1 MTLGNMRQNG
11 VCRLAGREVVRR
23 CTPSRRLAHAS
34 GANEKR
40 AGGDRPLQEKMTVQ
54 AAASFRL
61 AV

>member
-1 MTLGNMRQNG
+1 MSIAAHRPERQ
-11 VCRLAGREVVRR
+11 CTAAGGS
-23 CTPSRRLAHAS
+23 PAS

-40 AGGDRPLQEKMTVQ
+40 TGGDRPLQEKMTVQ